1 MYSSIGELQDDLD
14 VWMNEYNE
22 SRTHTGKYCYGKTPL
37 DTFKDSLHIA
47 QEKNIDFTL
56 QTNGEKHEAV
66 RLSAV

>member
-1 MYSSIGELQDDLD
+1 MKD
-14 VWMNEYNE
+14 YNE

-47 QEKNIDFTL
+47 KEKLIDFTL
-56 QTNGEKHEAV
+56 QTHDDNHEGV